1 MSLYFILLSY
11 RRSFYNGDMDVAML
25 NKEREQN
32 KALFC
37 LQRKNAVEQKMV
49 EKSEASPA
57 QIYLNFSCKV

>member
-1 MSLYFILLSY
+1 
-11 RRSFYNGDMDVAML
+11 MDVAML

-49 EKSEASPA
+49 EKSEASPT

>member
-1 MSLYFILLSY
+1 
-11 RRSFYNGDMDVAML
+11 MDVVML
-25 NKEREQN
+25 NEGCEQN

-49 EKSEASPA
+49 EKSEASPT